1 MVTNKTKKS
10 QEKSKKKLVALVF
23 SVLVLI
29 FTILVFLNFY
39 RQEKI
44 SEKQAQNES
53 KWLNYKNEEFKFSV
67 DYPNPNLK
75 TYHLNDC
82 AIGPSTPYPHFPNI
96 IEVKP
101 GKRCADYFTVEV
113 FSDPPVTDAFEFWK
127 IKNEQWLNGNMNC
140 DKSTSTCYLNYSHEG
155 ESFTAEYYWSSTIV
169 DGKKR
174 SSYSR

>member
-53 KWLNYKNEEFKFSV
+53 KWLNYKK
-67 DYPNPNLK
+67 L
-75 TYHLNDC
+75 
-82 AIGPSTPYPHFPNI
+82 
-96 IEVKP
+96 
-101 GKRCADYFTVEV
+101 
-113 FSDPPVTDAFEFWK
+113 
-127 IKNEQWLNGNMNC
+127 
-140 DKSTSTCYLNYSHEG
+140 
-155 ESFTAEYYWSSTIV
+155 
-169 DGKKR
+169 
-174 SSYSR
+174 